1 MFFEQ
6 AIDPLLTQLLGQR
19 AREQRQKDLFRT
31 LPVPDD
37 LTFIWNEM
45 GL

>member
-1 MFFEQ
+1 
-6 AIDPLLTQLLGQR
+6 
-19 AREQRQKDLFRT
+19 QRQKDLFRT

>member
-1 MFFEQ
+1 
-6 AIDPLLTQLLGQR
+6 
-19 AREQRQKDLFRT
+19 LFRT